1 MKIKLYLNIYLRN
14 LILFHHNYSTI
25 LFELNTKNTKTLPQ
39 NERSNVSE
47 ASPYNIVKEDINK
60 VNKFI
65 IRKLQSD
72 VPLIPIISEHLLKS
86 GGKRIRPT
94 LTILFSKLFGYHFGS
109 RHIELAACVELIHM
123 ASILHDD
130 VVDESKLRR
139 GKTTANNLWGNK
151 SSILV
156 GDYLFSKSFQI
167 MTRDDDSAVMKTIA
181 DASQLLAKGEVM
193 QLSLTNNLDTTKEK
207 YFRVIEG
214 KTSGLFSAASLLG
227 GIITTQKQEILRK
240 LNLFGKYLG
249 IAFQILD
256 DVLDYDVTSNNFGK
270 KFGDDFKEG
279 KVTLPVLIAYDKS
292 NNKEKVFWKKVIED
306 LNQDQEDFKKAL
318 DIIFKYNSLDEA
330 KSYSEAYASQ
340 ANEILNTLPKN
351 KYSDSLAEICKFV
364 FKRRN

>member
-1 MKIKLYLNIYLRN
+1 MLEFNK
-14 LILFHHNYSTI
+14 
-25 LFELNTKNTKTLPQ
+25 KNVKTLT
-39 NERSNVSE
+39 NDGLDNINSV
-47 ASPYNIVKEDINK
+47 SPYEIIKDDINK

-65 IRKLQSD
+65 IRKLRSD

-94 LTILFSKLFGYHFGS
+94 LTLLFSKLFGYHFGN
-109 RHIELAACVELIHM
+109 RHIELAACIELIHM

-139 GKTTANNLWGNK
+139 GRTTANNLWGNK

-167 MTRDDDSAVMKTIA
+167 MTRDDDSNVMKTIA
-181 DASQLLAKGEVM
+181 DASQLLAKGEVL

-207 YFRVIEG
+207 YLKVIEG
-214 KTSGLFSAASLLG
+214 KTSALFSAASILG
-227 GIITTQKQEILRK
+227 GIVTNQKQEMLGK

-256 DVLDYDVTSNNFGK
+256 DVLDYDISSDNFGK

-279 KVTLPVLIAYDKS
+279 KVTLPILLAYHKS
-292 NNKEKVFWKKVIED
+292 NNEEKIFWKKVVED
-306 LNQDQEDFKKAL
+306 LNQSKNDFSKAL
-318 DIIFKYNSLDEA
+318 NIMIKYKSLDKARNFAET
-330 KSYSEAYASQ
+330 YALQ
-340 ANEILNTLPKN
+340 ANSILKKLPQN
-351 KYSDSLAEICKFV
+351 KFTHSIRNICKFV
-364 FKRRN
+364 FKRKN

>member
-1 MKIKLYLNIYLRN
+1 M
-14 LILFHHNYSTI
+14 
-25 LFELNTKNTKTLPQ
+25 FELNTKNGKTLTLD
-39 NERSNVSE
+39 EHDTLIDS
-47 ASPYNIVKEDINK
+47 SPYEIVKEDINK

-65 IRKLQSD
+65 ISELRSD

-94 LTILFSKLFGYHFGS
+94 LTVLFSKLFGYHFGN
-109 RHIELAACVELIHM
+109 RHVELAACIELIHM

-167 MTRDDDSAVMKTIA
+167 MTRDDDSSVMKTIA

-193 QLSLTNNLDTTKEK
+193 QLSLTNNLDTTQEK
-207 YFRVIEG
+207 YLKVVEG
-214 KTSGLFSAASLLG
+214 KTSGLFSAASILG
-227 GIITTQKQEILRK
+227 GIITSQKEQILSN

-256 DVLDYDVTSNNFGK
+256 DVLDYDVSSNNFGK

-279 KVTLPVLIAYDKS
+279 KMTLPVLLAYNQS
-292 NNKEKVFWKKVIED
+292 NLKEKLFWKKVIED
-306 LNQDQEDFKKAL
+306 LNQDKDDFNKAL
-318 DIIFKYNSLDEA
+318 NIIVKYQSLEKA
-330 KSYSEAYASQ
+330 KNFAKTYALQ
-340 ANEILNTLPKN
+340 ANEILNNLPKN
-351 KYSDSLAEICKFV
+351 KFSQSLANICKFV
-364 FKRRN
+364 FKRKN